1 MKMIAFATAAALAL
15 NVVCSPISVLA
26 NEHPKE
32 GLVTPTEGESNQS
45 SGIASV
51 RKFDLYG
58 KASLPAYEEVFK
70 MPISNIKSITNNG
83 GNYSGSPINHA
94 IDGELKTHWETNK
107 PNSASFTNEVVVN
120 FNELATLNRIVYAA
134 RQSTAKG
141 KGFAQKF
148 EIYGSQTSEGEDF
161 SLVSSGDYNGST
173 GDVVEIRFAPTQFKR
188 VKFVFTKAN
197 QDWASASEF
206 QFYKEDPVSD
216 KMDTLFTDAS
226 LSSVSEQFNTLDALT
241 RLDAEA
247 KGHPFYPQFKE
258 DIENAKILIN
268 KAQIEATTAIT
279 KQFLH
284 YSNEAYSQL
293 FRMDRQNIKGIRNN
307 GGHYAS
313 AVIENAI
320 DGNLNTYWET
330 NRSNTN
336 DFSNEVEVEFENPV
350 TLNRLM
356 YGARPSD
363 RKGFAE
369 EVEIYTSKTSK
380 GDTYQLVATGQHN
393 MVAGLVEVKFA
404 PTEFKRV
411 KFKFKKSNQNWAT
424 LSELAFYSED
434 PIEEQVTNLF
444 TDGLMNELKP
454 EFSSMN
460 TIQQLEK
467 EVAKH
472 PLKEQLQQYVTMAK
486 DVLNNVNVSNESIV
500 IASQRGNS
508 STEASKHQI
517 ARTSF
522 SLDTF
527 GRYVVPGET
536 IQITVEADAKGVM
549 PNLVLGQIADDKNGW
564 VRRYAL
570 KQGLNRITVPTFDN
584 VKPAVAY
591 VENNALPT
599 EQAFAPK
606 VRLVGGTAFPV
617 YYHGITDPATYE
629 KELEKYVEKISVDD
643 KDFANGKPDDVVY
656 NVSELVSENNT
667 ISTSAAGALKG
678 IKELK
683 GTGKTVSDTMKEWEM
698 MWTEYQRI
706 SGAVVDDSDPRNQYF
721 NAKFTSRVFTKGP
734 YGWSDWGYTGFN
746 GGNSP
751 RRDDGFFKQ
760 IVKPFSVPGNDG
772 WAYYHEWGHNINNS
786 TMEHTEVTNNIYSV
800 IMRKK
805 FNNSTDDRVDWNS
818 MYKRFSGETVQHG
831 FWTYLGVL
839 EQVQYYYGEDSYGKA
854 SRIAR
859 TNPEGV
865 MNGLGSNLQ
874 RLVVGLSLA
883 TETDLTAFFE
893 DWGYVT
899 ATAKMKEKV
908 AHLPKPDVKLEYMHS
923 LGRDYAGA
931 GFSKDAKVAIQS
943 IIANPDKKEIS
954 LSYDIDV
961 ANKDAA
967 MGYEIL
973 RNGKVV
979 GYTTG
984 TSFVDKNVDTSV
996 PYTYEIVAYDRK
1008 LTPLKP
1014 VEVYSQQ
1021 PNLSVENQ
1029 VTLKLHQA
1037 FDPMDYVNATSYS
1050 GQNITKDVVIKSNTV
1065 DVTKKGFY
1073 EIVYEVKNENLTE
1086 TKTMK
1091 VTVTS
1096 DYTYVS
1102 DMNAISV
1109 KTDWSSLQ
1117 KDKSISGGLITLRRQ
1132 GSDATYPK
1140 GIAIHANSEVVYDI
1154 AGKGFNFFE
1163 SYIGIDQSVR
1173 GQGSSATFEVWVD
1186 GEKKYDSRV
1195 FKSNTEHEFVKVPV
1209 TGAKEV
1215 KLITT
1220 DAKDNGISSDHT
1232 VWADAKFTKDSS
1244 EPTLNVSEDL
1254 TFVKLNNKDFTIL
1267 DGVDAFDKEDGN
1279 LIDAVKVTSND
1290 FTVSKTGTYNVAFSV
1305 TDSDGNK
1312 VTKTK
1317 EIYVYSDTTFVS
1329 DTSWTSAQT
1338 AWSTVKK
1345 DQASSGG
1352 PIKVLVN
1359 GTTKEF
1365 TKGIGTHAN
1374 SSIVYDLAG
1383 ENYDYFETLVGIDRN
1398 IAENNNSSVT
1408 FKVLADGQEVYTSG
1422 VMKYNTEAKLVR
1434 IPLKGVKEL
1443 TLIANDSS
1451 NGNASDHADFADAK
1465 FYISNGLPELTIP
1478 DSVATKVGTPIDISE
1493 RYSAVDAED
1502 GDLTAQVKVTGRN
1515 QENFE
1520 RAGKYE
1526 MTYTVVDSDGNEVSK
1541 KRFISVVNMEDFNY
1555 LSDFEWKSTQNSY
1568 KTPIKDKA
1576 ISGQPLR
1583 LTGKD
1588 GNVQAYE
1595 KGIGAHS
1602 NSTIVYDLTEKDADY
1617 FTSYVGVD
1625 RQMHGSIGSVTFQ
1638 VFVDGVKQFDSEMMH
1653 STDPQKFIEVKTVG
1667 AKELKLVVTD
1677 GGNGNGS
1684 DHATWGDA
1692 KLHFANGERVY
1703 TQDLVVA
1710 VEEAKA
1716 IDSEKYSTESMSVL
1730 QNSIAKAEEILAK
1743 AKVTQLEIDH
1753 ALEALLQAKSDLEE
1767 LDLTQVITVHDK
1779 YLRNVIQQ
1787 KLGITGDLTLGDLH
1801 ALTTLEASN
1810 ARIQSLE
1817 GLQYARNLVSLD
1829 VSGNEITDFSPLK
1842 NLEKLKTI
1850 MAHPQLVAVT
1860 SLKGPH
1866 LTVENLV
1873 KGLDGQYLNPYQIG
1887 LRNTKTNEIVNVDV
1901 DQFKPNSDQF
1911 TLDFSQV
1918 EKGTYMLVV
1927 AYKLKEDTIIQLT
1940 YYVDLRN

>member
-26 NEHPKE
+26 NEDQKE
-32 GLVTPTEGESNQS
+32 GVATPAATESNQS
-45 SGIASV
+45 SGVASV
-51 RKFDLYG
+51 RKFNLYG
-58 KASLPAYEEVFK
+58 TASLPIYDEVFK
-70 MPISNIKSITNNG
+70 MPVTNIKSITNNG
-83 GNYSGSPINHA
+83 GNYSGSPIKQA
-94 IDGELKTHWETNK
+94 IDGDFSTHWETGK
-107 PNSASFTNEVVVN
+107 PNSSSFTNEVVVN
-120 FNELATLNRIVYAA
+120 FNETTVLNRIVYAA
-134 RQSTAKG
+134 RQSTVKG
-141 KGFAQKF
+141 KGFAQGF
-148 EIYGSQTSEGEDF
+148 EIYGSQASEGDDF
-161 SLVSSGDYNGST
+161 SLVSTGSYKGST
-173 GDVVEIRFAPTQFKR
+173 GDIVEIQFAPTELKR
-188 VKFVFTKAN
+188 VKFVFTKAD

-206 QFYKEDPVSD
+206 QFYKEDWISEA
-216 KMDTLFTDAS
+216 MDTLFTDAS
-226 LSSVSEQFNTLDALT
+226 LSSVNEQFNTLDALLE
-241 RLDAEA
+241 LDAEA
-247 KGHPFYPQFKE
+247 KGHPLYTQFKE
-258 DIENAKILIN
+258 DIENAKVLIN
-268 KAQIEATTAIT
+268 NAQIEATPAIT
-279 KQFLH
+279 KQFAH
-284 YSNEAYSQL
+284 YSNEAYSRL
-293 FRMDRQNIKGIRNN
+293 FRMDRQNVKSIRNN
-307 GGHYAS
+307 GGHYANS
-313 AVIENAI
+313 VLENAF

-330 NRSNTN
+330 NRSNTS
-336 DFSNEVEVEFENPV
+336 DFSNEVEVEFHDRV

-369 EVEIYTSKTSK
+369 EVEIYASNTSK

-424 LSELAFYSED
+424 LSELAFYRED
-434 PIEEQVTNLF
+434 PIEEQVINLF

-454 EFSSMN
+454 EFTSMYA
-460 TIQQLEK
+460 IQQLENQV
-467 EVAKH
+467 EKH
-472 PLKEQLQQYVTMAK
+472 PLKEEFQHYVTMAK
-486 DVLNNVNVSNESIV
+486 DVLNNANVSNESIV

-536 IQITVEADAKGVM
+536 VQVTVEADEKGVM

-564 VRRYAL
+564 VRRYVL
-570 KQGLNRITVPTFDN
+570 KQGLNRITVPAFDN
-584 VKPAVAY
+584 MKPAVAY

-617 YYHGITDPATYE
+617 YVHGKTDPAQYE
-629 KELEKYVEKISVDD
+629 KELEKYVTKISVNDN
-643 KDFANGKPDDVVY
+643 DFANGKPENVVY

-678 IKELK
+678 IQELK
-683 GTGKTVSDTMKEWEM
+683 GTGKTVSDTMKEWEL
-698 MWTEYQRI
+698 MWMEFQRI
-706 SGAVVDDSDPRNQYF
+706 SGAVEDDPDPRNQFF

-734 YGWSDWGYTGFN
+734 YAWSDWGYTGYN

-772 WAYYHEWGHNINNS
+772 WAYFHEWGHNINNS

-859 TNPEGV
+859 TNPDGV

-883 TETDLTAFFE
+883 TETDLTGFFE

-899 ATAKMKEKV
+899 ATPKMKEKV
-908 AHLPKPDVKLEYMHS
+908 AHLSKPDVKLEYMHS
-923 LGRDYAGA
+923 LGRNYEGA
-931 GFSKDAKVAIQS
+931 GFSKDAKVVVQS
-943 IIANPDKKEIS
+943 IKANPDKKEIN
-954 LSYDIDV
+954 LSYEVDT
-961 ANKDAA
+961 ANKEAA
-967 MGYEIL
+967 MGYEVL

-984 TSFVDKNVDTSV
+984 TSFIDKNVDTSI
-996 PYTYEIVAYDRK
+996 PYSYEIVAYDRK

-1014 VEVYSQQ
+1014 VEIHSQQ
-1021 PNLSVENQ
+1021 PNLSVEEQ
-1029 VTLKLHQA
+1029 VTLKLHQVY
-1037 FDPMDYVNATSYS
+1037 DPMDYVKASSFS
-1050 GQNITKDVVIKSNTV
+1050 GQNITQDVVIKSNTV
-1065 DVTKKGFY
+1065 DVTAKGSY
-1073 EIVYEVKNENLTE
+1073 EIVYEVKNANLTE
-1086 TKTMK
+1086 TKTTK
-1091 VTVTS
+1091 VAVTS
-1096 DYTYVS
+1096 DYTYIS
-1102 DMNAISV
+1102 DMNATSV

-1117 KDKSISGGLITLRRQ
+1117 KDKAISGGLITLSRQ
-1132 GSDATYPK
+1132 GSDAAYPK

-1154 AGKGFNFFE
+1154 AGKGLNFFE

-1173 GQGSSATFEVWVD
+1173 GQASSATFEVWVD
-1186 GEKKYDSRV
+1186 GEKKLASRV
-1195 FKSNTEHEFVKVPV
+1195 FKSSTEHEFVKVPV

-1232 VWADAKFTKDSS
+1232 VWADAKFTKNSS
-1244 EPTLNVSEDL
+1244 APTLKVVEDL
-1254 TFVKLNNKDFTIL
+1254 TFVKLNSDFTIL
-1267 DGVDAFDKEDGN
+1267 DGVEAYDKEDGN
-1279 LIDAVKVTSND
+1279 LTDSVKVTSNN
-1290 FTVSKTGTYNVAFSV
+1290 FTVSKTGTYHVVFSV
-1305 TDSDGNK
+1305 TDSDGNT

-1317 EIYVYSDTTFVS
+1317 EIYVYSDVAYAS
-1329 DTSWTSAQT
+1329 DTNWKSAQT

-1345 DQASSGG
+1345 NQASSGG
-1352 PIKVLVN
+1352 PIKVLVD
-1359 GTTKEF
+1359 GATKEF

-1374 SSIVYDLAG
+1374 SSVVYDLADK
-1383 ENYDYFETLVGIDRN
+1383 NYDYFETLVGIDRN

-1408 FKVLADGQEVYTSG
+1408 FKVLADGQEVYSSG

-1434 IPLKGVKEL
+1434 VPLAGVKEL
-1443 TLIANDSS
+1443 TLIANDAS
-1451 NGNASDHADFADAK
+1451 NGNASDHANFAIAK

-1478 DSVATKVGTPIDISE
+1478 NSVATKVGTSIDLSE

-1502 GDLTAQVKVTGRN
+1502 GDLTAQVKVTGKN
-1515 QENFE
+1515 QVNFD

-1526 MTYTVVDSDGNEVSK
+1526 MTYTVTDRDGNEVSK
-1541 KRFISVVNMEDFNY
+1541 KRSVSVVNMEDYNY
-1555 LSDFEWKSTQNSY
+1555 LSDFDWKSTQNSY
-1568 KTPIKDKA
+1568 KTPVKDRA
-1576 ISGQPLR
+1576 ISDQPLR

-1588 GNVQAYE
+1588 GSVQAYE

-1602 NSTIVYDLTEKDADY
+1602 NSTIIYDLTDKAADY

-1625 RQMHGSIGSVTFQ
+1625 RQMAGSIGSVAFQ
-1638 VFVDGVKQFDSEMMH
+1638 VFVDGVKQFDSGLMH

-1684 DHATWGDA
+1684 DHATWGGA
-1692 KLHFANGERVY
+1692 KLHFANAERIF
-1703 TQDLVVA
+1703 TRDLVTA
-1710 VEEAKA
+1710 VEDAKA
-1716 IDSEKYSTESMSVL
+1716 IDAEKYTIESMDEL
-1730 QNSIAKAEEILAK
+1730 QKRIANAEELLAN
-1743 AKVTQLEIDH
+1743 AQQTQTEIDQ
-1753 ALEALLQAKSDLEE
+1753 ALDMLLQAKTNLVE
-1767 LDLTQVITVHDK
+1767 LDFTQVIAVPDK
-1779 YLRNVIQQ
+1779 YLRTHIQQ
-1787 KLGITGDLTLGDLH
+1787 KLGITGNLTIRDLH
-1801 ALTTLEASN
+1801 KLTSLDASN
-1810 ARIQSLE
+1810 ARINSLE

-1842 NLEKLKTI
+1842 NLGKLKTI
-1850 MAHPQLVAVT
+1850 QAHPQLVSVN
-1860 SLKGPH
+1860 SLKGPVF
-1866 LTVENLV
+1866 TVENLV
-1873 KGLDGQYLNPYQIG
+1873 KGLDGQYINPYQVR
-1887 LRNTKTNEIVNVDV
+1887 LRNTRTNQVLPVDV
-1901 DQFKPNSDQF
+1901 DQFEPNLKQF
-1911 TLDFSQV
+1911 TIDLSQE
-1918 EKGTYMLVV
+1918 EKGTYMLVL
-1927 AYKLKEDTIIQLT
+1927 AYQLKEDALIQLT
-1940 YYVDLRN
+1940 YYVIHN